1 MRETTTTVDPK
12 STYLATLRARL
23 EHDDDGSQLR
33 RSLVS
38 VALEAAEAAYDKG
51 WAAGVVA
58 GQSNA
63 LAVQERLMDAMK
75 L

>member
-1 MRETTTTVDPK
+1 MDNPDPK

-23 EHDDDGSQLR
+23 ERDDDGSQLR

-38 VALEAAEAAYDKG
+38 VALEAAEIAYDKG

-63 LAVQERLMDAMK
+63 FAVQSRLMDM
-75 L
+75 LNL